1 MSYLWLEPF
10 IFSKTENNILTF
22 QSVNIVIYLNMISV
36 ICFVVYSLLY
46 KMDYNMQKP
55 PNSLIIWKM
64 FGECLISTHLLI
76 LFLCFSIEN
85 NKRKMSFT
93 KYVMWIISLLSPIGL
108 FITYFFACCIAH
120 NLYCTFHNYKND
132 FEIRLKKYK
141 IYALTM
147 GIIIFLLSLI
157 FNKHN
162 SSMTNVKYSMEYFP
176 SWLVLFLYFLG
187 AYAMI
192 YIIIKTIF
200 VIKKKGSFLK
210 FMFKNTQNEK
220 DNFQHQIVA
229 LFISRHLLFCY
240 VFIGLYI
247 PNNFVI
253 ILQSFTDTKICTNC
267 SGYSF
272 MIYLISL
279 SCTVDFCIK
288 ITEPYMK
295 KYINLLLI
303 TFFRRKPQLSNNN
316 EDYNVLYGENGEEYK
331 DEVINENNANLNEN
345 LITNRNNYNNINSV
359 NSSGS
364 DSLNNNLNINNIR
377 NNNNSLISGRRRS
390 RNQMQL
396 MFEMSELDQGK
407 KLNSMADTVEIVTR
421 EMQTNDFYKSLL
433 SIWLTTHHDSNYDN
447 DDFLMNNENSYLPW
461 KEEHYTEK
469 TPMMHFTNKTVF
481 DLFGPLEEIK
491 DDLYFDVK
499 IRKYSPKIFY
509 CIRKIDNISN
519 DDYLLSLSP
528 KDNLKII
535 KESFASGGRSANPII
550 FTYDKKYLL
559 KTISKSEKNVL
570 LEILPEYHRKMRD
583 AKSLLCRIY
592 GLYRIDVGG
601 KQSMHLIVMRNM
613 NELPSM
619 TKYAC
624 FDLKGSTVQRV
635 TLTKDD
641 KQDVINGFK
650 EEVIEQYKNSILKD
664 LDFDL
669 LDFSFNFSKQ
679 NCDLIQNSL
688 CEDSEFLKGNNLIDY
703 SLLCSIHHF
712 NEEDYNKISDE
723 QKYRIVKTKDNKF
736 LYNFSIIDFLTPYGI
751 TKKFELGIKTAG
763 AKLSES
769 GDTNFSVL
777 DAVGYS
783 RRFIRYLNKKFNP
796 N

>member
-331 DEVINENNANLNEN
+331 DEVINENNTNLNEN
-345 LITNRNNYNNINSV
+345 LIINRNNNNINNVS
-359 NSSGS
+359 SSGS
-364 DSLNNNLNINNIR
+364 DSLNSNLNINNIR
-377 NNNNSLISGRRRS
+377 NNNSLISGRRRS

-703 SLLCSIHHF
+703 SLLCSIHHY
-712 NEEDYNKISDE
+712 NEEDYNKVSDE
-723 QKYRIVKTKDNKF
+723 QKYRIVKTKDKKF

-783 RRFIRYLNKKFNP
+783 RRFVRYLNKKFNP

>member
-1 MSYLWLEPF
+1 MSILWLEPF

-22 QSVNIVIYLNMISV
+22 QSLNIVIYLNMISV
-36 ICFVVYSLLY
+36 ICFVIYSLLY
-46 KMDYNMQKP
+46 KMDSNMQKP

-85 NKRKMSFT
+85 NKRKMSLT
-93 KYVMWIISLLSPIGL
+93 KYAMWIISLISPIGL

-132 FEIRLKKYK
+132 FDIRLKKYK
-141 IYALTM
+141 IYATTM
-147 GIIIFLLSLI
+147 GIFIFLLSLI
-157 FNKHN
+157 FNKHK

-176 SWLVLFLYFLG
+176 SWLVIFLYFLG
-187 AYAMI
+187 AIAMV

-200 VIKKKGSFLK
+200 VIKKKGTFLK

-247 PNNFVI
+247 PNNFVF
-253 ILQSFTDTKICTNC
+253 ILQSFTETKICKNC

-295 KYINLLLI
+295 KYISLVLL
-303 TFFRRKPQLSNNN
+303 TFFKKKPQMSNTG
-316 EDYNVLYGENGEEYK
+316 EDYNVLYGENGEEYN
-331 DEVINENNANLNEN
+331 DDINNNKKSILKES
-345 LITNRNNYNNINSV
+345 LIKNKNNNKNNIFQRSKTF
-359 NSSGS
+359 
-364 DSLNNNLNINNIR
+364 NLPGNGIG
-377 NNNNSLISGRRRS
+377 GRRKS
-390 RNQMQL
+390 KIQL
-396 MFEMSELDQGK
+396 KMEMSELFDQGE
-407 KLNSMADTVEIVTR
+407 KLNSMIDTVEIVTR
-421 EMQTNDFYKSLL
+421 EIQISDFYKSLL
-433 SIWLTTHHDSNYDN
+433 AIWLTTHHDSNYDS
-447 DDFLMNNENSYLPW
+447 DEFLMNNENSYLPW
-461 KEEHYTEK
+461 REEHYTEK
-469 TPMMHFTNKTVF
+469 TPLIHFTNKTVF

-491 DDLYFDVK
+491 EDLNFNVK

-509 CIRKIDNISN
+509 CLRKIDNILTN
-519 DDYLLSLSP
+519 DYLLSLSP

-535 KESFASGGRSANPII
+535 KESFAIGGRSSNPII
-550 FTYDKKYLL
+550 FTYDKKLLL

-570 LEILPEYHRKMRD
+570 LQILPEYHRRMRD
-583 AKSLLCRIY
+583 TKSLLCRIY
-592 GLYRIDVGG
+592 GLYRIEVVG

-613 NELPSM
+613 NELPSI

-635 TLTKDD
+635 TLNKDD
-641 KQDVINGFK
+641 KHDVINGYK
-650 EEVIEQYKNSILKD
+650 EEVIEQYKNKVLKD

-669 LDFSFNFSKQ
+669 LDFSFNFSKK
-679 NCDLIQNSL
+679 NCDLVQYSL
-688 CEDSEFLKGNNLIDY
+688 SEDSEFLKGNNLIDY
-703 SLLCSIHHF
+703 SLLCTIHHF
-712 NEEDYNKISDE
+712 REEDYKKVEDA

-763 AKLSES
+763 AKLSEN

-783 RRFIRYLNKKFNP
+783 RRFVRYLNKKFNP

>member
-331 DEVINENNANLNEN
+331 DEVINENNTNLNEN
-345 LITNRNNYNNINSV
+345 LITNRNNNNINNVS
-359 NSSGS
+359 SSGS
-364 DSLNNNLNINNIR
+364 DSLNSNLNINNIR
-377 NNNNSLISGRRRS
+377 NNNSLISGRRRS

-703 SLLCSIHHF
+703 SLLCSIHHY
-712 NEEDYNKISDE
+712 NEEDYNKVSDE
-723 QKYRIVKTKDNKF
+723 QKYRIVKTKDKKF

-783 RRFIRYLNKKFNP
+783 RRFVRYLNKKFNP

>member
-331 DEVINENNANLNEN
+331 DEVINENNTNLNEN
-345 LITNRNNYNNINSV
+345 LIANRNNNNINNVS
-359 NSSGS
+359 SSGS
-364 DSLNNNLNINNIR
+364 DSLNSNLNINNIR
-377 NNNNSLISGRRRS
+377 NNNSLISGRRRS

-447 DDFLMNNENSYLPW
+447 DDFLINNENSYLPW

-703 SLLCSIHHF
+703 SLLCSIHHY

-783 RRFIRYLNKKFNP
+783 RRFVRYLNKKFNP

>member
-331 DEVINENNANLNEN
+331 DEVINENNTNLNEN
-345 LITNRNNYNNINSV
+345 LITNKNNNNINNVS
-359 NSSGS
+359 SSGS
-364 DSLNNNLNINNIR
+364 DSLNSNLNINNIR
-377 NNNNSLISGRRRS
+377 NNNSLISGRRRS

-703 SLLCSIHHF
+703 SLLCSIHHY
-712 NEEDYNKISDE
+712 NEEDYNKVSDE
-723 QKYRIVKTKDNKF
+723 QKYRIVKTKDKKF

-783 RRFIRYLNKKFNP
+783 RRFVRYLNKKFNP